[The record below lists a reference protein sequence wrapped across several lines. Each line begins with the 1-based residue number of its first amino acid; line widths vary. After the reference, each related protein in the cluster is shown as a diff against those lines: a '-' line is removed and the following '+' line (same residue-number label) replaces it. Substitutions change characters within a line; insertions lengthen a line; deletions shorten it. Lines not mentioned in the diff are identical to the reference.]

1 MPLTVRSRLEYKI
14 VRCLPRS
21 TMRKSIDYFAEEEG
35 NEKPRPKVE
44 TSERAMRAVDS
55 ERHRDRSRNGE

>member
-14 VRCLPRS
+14 VRCLPRP
-21 TMRKSIDYFAEEEG
+21 TVRKSIDYFAEEEV

-44 TSERAMRAVDS
+44 TSKLCEL
-55 ERHRDRSRNGE
+55 

>member
-21 TMRKSIDYFAEEEG
+21 TVRKSIDYFAEEEEG

-44 TSERAMRAVDS
+44 MGEPCEIDS
-55 ERHRDRSRNGE
+55 ERHRD